1 MVASVFACQRI
12 RLYDAPQGGRLMFR
26 LEATT
31 ALAIATL
38 CSGCTQTASNIPT
51 PNLSGPVDPGA
62 RAVFTLSVAPGSVEG
77 CFLGD
82 WRLMRPITVTVRNDK
97 ALFETDGG
105 VHDELT
111 RIRPDVYFD
120 NFQIGLVELKIE
132 ADFSTRPKRLNVQT
146 FDGTCKWTAT
156 AP

>member
-1 MVASVFACQRI
+1 M
-12 RLYDAPQGGRLMFR
+12 
-26 LEATT
+26 T
-31 ALAIATL
+31 
-38 CSGCTQTASNIPT
+38 
-51 PNLSGPVDPGA
+51 
-62 RAVFTLSVAPGSVEG
+62 
-77 CFLGD
+77 
-82 WRLMRPITVTVRNDK
+82 RPITVTIRNDK

-105 VHDELT
+105 IHDELT

-120 NFQIGLVELKIE
+120 NFQSGLIELKIE